1 MSAPAITGVAAPG
14 LTPAFQTL
22 RANLELSMSK
32 SDLRHLVVA
41 SLSPQLPAGQ
51 IVLGLGHAFAQVGVD
66 VLLADADSQQPV
78 LHAATGAALEPG
90 LLQWLRDPDLPV
102 PTQHTDTM
110 GVSLLAAGGTGLDP
124 LQVLSALR
132 VTRAMASLQE
142 VATLVIWHVPALQS
156 STAGELLAA
165 QADAT
170 LLAIRSGQ
178 DRRRAGRCAKQRLD
192 RAQAH
197 VVGTVACSQ
206 DRRGPR

>member
-1 MSAPAITGVAAPG
+1 MTSVSAPG
-14 LTPAFQTL
+14 LAPAFQTL

-32 SDLRHLVVA
+32 SDLRHLVVV
-41 SLSPQLPAGQ
+41 SLSPQLPAEQ

-78 LHAATGAALEPG
+78 LHAATGTDLEPG
-90 LLQWLRDPDLPV
+90 LLQWLRDPDVQV
-102 PTQHTDTM
+102 PTQQTDTV
-110 GVSLLAAGGTGLDP
+110 GVSLLAAGGAGLDP

-132 VTRAMASLQE
+132 IARVMESLQE

-156 STAGELLAA
+156 STAGELIAA

-170 LLAIRSGQ
+170 LLAIRQGQ
-178 DRRRAGRCAKQRLD
+178 DRRSAGRRAKQRLD

-206 DRRGPR
+206 DGRGPW